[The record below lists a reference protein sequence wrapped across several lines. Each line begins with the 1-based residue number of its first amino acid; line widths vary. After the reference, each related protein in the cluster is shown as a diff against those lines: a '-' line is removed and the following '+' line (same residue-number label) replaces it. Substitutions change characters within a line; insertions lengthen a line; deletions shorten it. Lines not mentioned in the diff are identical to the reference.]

1 MKFSYSVAVRH
12 QNTRT
17 NVYSID
23 FDEEMD
29 PQAIINLVKQEV
41 PTARTVLCTVHP
53 VELVEA
59 A

>member
-1 MKFSYSVAVRH
+1 MQFCYSVAVRH

-23 FDEEMD
+23 LDEEMD

-41 PTARTVLCTVHP
+41 PTTRTALCTVHP
-53 VELVEA
+53 VELAEA